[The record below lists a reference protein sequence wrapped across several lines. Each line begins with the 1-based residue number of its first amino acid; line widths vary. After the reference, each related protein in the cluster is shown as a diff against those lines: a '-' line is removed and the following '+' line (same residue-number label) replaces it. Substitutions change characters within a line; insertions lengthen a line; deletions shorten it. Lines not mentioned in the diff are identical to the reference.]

1 LREKKKVTGP
11 MDSRQNLQVSLYK
24 LSKATTVREN
34 AACIDHVKGTAENMK
49 NMDCI
54 YIYIYIYISCSRI
67 HPFCQRL
74 KGAGIATY
82 NAGGRGHFCPEKWE
96 ACQVTVAT

>member
-1 LREKKKVTGP
+1 
-11 MDSRQNLQVSLYK
+11 MDSRQNLQDSLYK

-54 YIYIYIYISCSRI
+54 YIYLMFPDSPFLSKTERRWNRNVQRWRTRTFLSGKMGGMSSNSC
-67 HPFCQRL
+67 
-74 KGAGIATY
+74 Y
-82 NAGGRGHFCPEKWE
+82 
-96 ACQVTVAT
+96 VTVGEKTS